1 MLLLHWVCVSDQSV
15 HIRQLLGHYTNHL
28 LPLVYFSILHSKERA
43 GNYASRINMQRSDYS
58 FFFKL
63 TFSSMGY
70 GFQKIGSSGPILKRK
85 IYWLIIIHQGIRAG
99 EGVMHIFHFLSCH
112 YVWSVDGGGQKC
124 TRLLITIFLDW
135 NSWTMAT
142 RPTFTIP
149 DKTRQLFFISS
160 SYASTDSILKS
171 LGRLFIFSTHIL
183 KSIPRCS
190 QLHLWSVQNEAC
202 LLEIKKKYI

>member
-1 MLLLHWVCVSDQSV
+1 
-15 HIRQLLGHYTNHL
+15 
-28 LPLVYFSILHSKERA
+28 
-43 GNYASRINMQRSDYS
+43 
-58 FFFKL
+58 
-63 TFSSMGY
+63 MGY

-160 SYASTDSILKS
+160 SYAPTHSILKS
-171 LGRLFIFSTHIL
+171 LGPLLIFSSHIL
-183 KSIPRCS
+183 KSIRRCS